1 MELDLLL
8 GVLKEGLKLWNSK
21 DSTKY
26 LDKVMKLEKE
36 YYEELSKPS
45 SDRSDFKLDSILL
58 QLRILS
64 QSFIQFPNKKS
75 GSDGT

>member
-26 LDKVMKLEKE
+26 LDKVIKLEKE
-36 YYEELSKPS
+36 YYEELSNPS

-64 QSFIQFPNKKS
+64 QSFIQYPNKKS

>member
-26 LDKVMKLEKE
+26 LDKVIKLEKE

-64 QSFIQFPNKKS
+64 QSFIQYPNKKS

>member
-36 YYEELSKPS
+36 YYEELSRPS
-45 SDRSDFKLDSILL
+45 SDRSDFKLDIILL

-64 QSFIQFPNKKS
+64 QSFIQYPNKKS